1 MLKTFTNVSDANVL
15 NSDII
20 GLIRLYSGDS
30 ADVQRN
36 IHMSES
42 CSYASFIFFT
52 LYFTC
57 TSYLSYYSLKWQ
69 AWQCMPERAFSWNV
83 LSLFTKLGML
93 FLEVSLIAFL
103 LQGND
108 ASGFESLAHTFVISG
123 AVVAADV
130 LLKV

>member
-1 MLKTFTNVSDANVL
+1 MLKTFTNVSDANVP

-20 GLIRLYSGDS
+20 GLIHLYNGDS

-36 IHMSES
+36 NRMSES
-42 CSYASFIFFT
+42 FSYASFIFFT
-52 LYFTC
+52 L
-57 TSYLSYYSLKWQ
+57 YYSLKWQ
-69 AWQCMPERAFSWNV
+69 AWQCMPEKAFSWNV
-83 LSLFTKLGML
+83 LSLFTKSGML

-108 ASGFESLAHTFVISG
+108 ASGFESLARTFVISG

-130 LLKV
+130 VQSE